1 MIFLQQKHYFK
12 EHFMKKRFL
21 LSLSLAA
28 SLLCAED
35 NGFFVSAGYQIGE
48 AVQMVK
54 NTGELKNL
62 NDKYEQLNQYLNQ
75 VASLRQSIKN
85 ANNYELVK
93 QSISN
98 LISFANNNSQNK
110 DLSPI
115 YSSTQAVLTS
125 ILAFWTL
132 YAGNALTFNVEGLTT
147 STSQNGQGFS
157 NVPLTAKCSQPDSKN
172 CMPIATYQKM
182 KNLAESLQ
190 KAQGTLCA
198 LNENG
203 CNTANQDQGAT
214 ISSALNTAKELMDLI
229 SATNTNMDWSKIK
242 INGLLVP
249 SEVRGDKNGSTT
261 KYEGKITSNN
271 PVTSYA
277 LFQNIY
283 KMLPYLQES
292 LKLSEQNKSKS
303 DGLQGQVTGDNTN
316 PNYDKEIYN
325 FAQNQQTILSNAK
338 SIFNLFNSIP
348 KDQFEYLQVGYLKI
362 PPLGTTPTKPYR
374 KNVNL
379 NAEIDSIQR
388 NVSYYGNRIDS
399 ALSVA
404 KDVYNLKSNQAQIVA
419 AYNGAKNLSQEIS
432 QLPHNQVNTKDIV
445 TLPYDKNAPAAGQY
459 NYQINQE
466 QASNLSQALA
476 AMSNNP
482 FKKVGMISSQNNNG
496 ALNGLGVQVGYKQFF
511 GESKR
516 WGLRYYGFFDY
527 NHGYIKSSF
536 FNSSSDIW
544 TYGGGSDLLV
554 NFINDSVTRKNN
566 KLSVGLFGGIQL
578 AGTTWLNSQY
588 VNLTALNNPY
598 SAKVNTSNFQFLF
611 NLGLRT
617 NLATAKKEDSEHSAQ
632 HGIELG
638 IKIPTINTNYYSFLG
653 AKLEY
658 RRLYS
663 VYLNYVFA
671 Y

>member
-1 MIFLQQKHYFK
+1 
-12 EHFMKKRFL
+12 MKKRFL

-35 NGFFVSAGYQIGE
+35 NGFFVGAGYQIGE

-75 VASLRQSIKN
+75 VASLKQSIQN
-85 ANNYELVK
+85 ANNISLVNSSLNDLK
-93 QSISN
+93 
-98 LISFANNNSQNK
+98 SFTENNYNSTTQ
-110 DLSPI
+110 SPI
-115 YSSTQAVLTS
+115 FNAVQAVITS
-125 ILAFWTL
+125 VLGFWSL
-132 YAGNALTFNVEGLTT
+132 YAGNYFTFFVGNKDTQRPANVHGNPPFKTIIDNCSGIENCAMEQTT
-147 STSQNGQGFS
+147 Y
-157 NVPLTAKCSQPDSKN
+157 D
-172 CMPIATYQKM
+172 KM
-182 KNLAESLQ
+182 KKLAEDLQ
-190 KAQGTLCA
+190 AAQQNSTTKANNLCA
-198 LNENG
+198 LSGCTATNG
-203 CNTANQDQGAT
+203 QTP
-214 ISSALNTAKELMDLI
+214 SSTVSNALNLAQQLMDLI
-229 SATNTNMDWSKIK
+229 ANTKTAMMW
-242 INGLLVP
+242 
-249 SEVRGDKNGSTT
+249 KNIVIDGVSNAP
-261 KYEGKITSNN
+261 GAITSTNYPTQYAVFNN
-271 PVTSYA
+271 IKAMIPILQQAVTLS
-277 LFQNIY
+277 QNNHT
-283 KMLPYLQES
+283 LSASLQA
-292 LKLSEQNKSKS
+292 QA
-303 DGLQGQVTGDNTN
+303 TGSQTN
-316 PNYDKEIYN
+316 PEFAKDIYN
-325 FAQNQQTILSNAK
+325 LAQNQKQVISYAK
-338 SIFNLFNSIP
+338 DIFNLFNSIP
-348 KDQFEYLQVGYLKI
+348 AEQYKYLEKAYLKI
-362 PPLGTTPTKPYR
+362 PNLGKTPTNPYR
-374 KNVNL
+374 QEVNL
-379 NAEIDSIQR
+379 NKEIQTIQN
-388 NVSYYGNRIDS
+388 NVSYYGNRLDS

-404 KDVYNLKSNQAQIVA
+404 KDVYNLKSNQEQIVA
-419 AYNGAKNLSQEIS
+419 AYSGAKNLSQEIS
-432 QLPHNQVNTKDIV
+432 QLPYNQVNTKDIV

-459 NYQINQE
+459 NYQINPE

-482 FKKVGMISSQNNNG
+482 FKKIGMISSQSNNG

-617 NLATAKKEDSEHSAQ
+617 NLTTAKKEDSEHSAQ

>member
-1 MIFLQQKHYFK
+1 
-12 EHFMKKRFL
+12 MKKRFL
-21 LSLSLAA
+21 LSLSL
-28 SLLCAED
+28 SLSLAVSSLHAED

-62 NDKYEQLNQYLNQ
+62 NDKYEQLNSSLAQ
-75 VASLRQSIKN
+75 VASLRQSIQN
-85 ANNYELVK
+85 ANNISLVNSSLNDLK
-93 QSISN
+93 
-98 LISFANNNSQNK
+98 SFTENNYNSTTQ
-110 DLSPI
+110 SPI
-115 YSSTQAVLTS
+115 FNAVQAVITS
-125 ILAFWTL
+125 VLGFWSL
-132 YAGNALTFNVEGLTT
+132 YAGNYLTFFVRNNKDTEQATSVAGNPPFKTIIENCSGIENCSMEQTT
-147 STSQNGQGFS
+147 Y
-157 NVPLTAKCSQPDSKN
+157 D
-172 CMPIATYQKM
+172 KM
-182 KNLAESLQ
+182 KKLAEDLQ
-190 KAQGTLCA
+190 AAQQNSTTKANNLCA
-198 LNENG
+198 LSG
-203 CNTANQDQGAT
+203 CATANGQT
-214 ISSALNTAKELMDLI
+214 PPNSTVSNALNLAQQLMDLI
-229 SATNTNMDWSKIK
+229 ANTKTAMMWKNIVISGVS
-242 INGLLVP
+242 NVP
-249 SEVRGDKNGSTT
+249 DGG
-261 KYEGKITSNN
+261 ITSTNYPTHYAVFNN
-271 PVTSYA
+271 IKAMIPILQQAVTLSQSNNSLSSSLQAQATGSQTNPEFAKDIYNLALNQKQVISYA
-277 LFQNIY
+277 
-283 KMLPYLQES
+283 K
-292 LKLSEQNKSKS
+292 
-303 DGLQGQVTGDNTN
+303 D
-316 PNYDKEIYN
+316 
-325 FAQNQQTILSNAK
+325 
-338 SIFNLFNSIP
+338 IFNLFNSIP
-348 KDQFEYLQVGYLKI
+348 KDQYKYLEKAYLKI
-362 PPLGTTPTKPYR
+362 PNLGQTPTNPYR
-374 KNVNL
+374 QVVNL
-379 NAEIDSIQR
+379 NQEVQTIKN
-388 NVSYYGNRIDS
+388 NVSYYGNRVDS

-404 KDVYNLKSNQAQIVA
+404 KDVYNLKSNQKEIVA

-432 QLPHNQVNTKDIV
+432 QLPYNQVNTKDIV

-482 FKKVGMISSQNNNG
+482 FKNIGMIASQNNNG

>member
-1 MIFLQQKHYFK
+1 
-12 EHFMKKRFL
+12 MKKRFL

-28 SLLCAED
+28 SLLFAED

-75 VASLRQSIKN
+75 VASLKQSIQN

-115 YSSTQAVLTS
+115 YSSAQAVLTS

-190 KAQGTLCA
+190 KAQGTLCV

-203 CNTANQDQGAT
+203 CNTANQNQGAT
-214 ISSALNTAKELMDLI
+214 ISSVLNTAKELMDLI
-229 SATNTNMDWSKIK
+229 SATNTNMDWSRIK

-362 PPLGTTPTKPYR
+362 PPLGTTPTNPYR

-388 NVSYYGNRIDS
+388 NVSYYGNRLDS

-404 KDVYNLKSNQAQIVA
+404 RDVYNLKSNQAQIVA

-432 QLPHNQVNTKDIV
+432 QLPYNQVNTKDIV

-482 FKKVGMISSQNNNG
+482 FKKIGMIASQNNNG

-658 RRLYS
+658 
-663 VYLNYVFA
+663 
-671 Y
+671 

>member
-1 MIFLQQKHYFK
+1 
-12 EHFMKKRFL
+12 MKKTIL
-21 LSLSLAA
+21 LSLSLAS
-28 SLLCAED
+28 SLLNAED

-62 NDKYEQLNQYLNQ
+62 NEKYEQLSQYLNQ
-75 VASLRQSIKN
+75 VASLKQSIQN
-85 ANNYELVK
+85 ANNIELVNSSLNYLK
-93 QSISN
+93 
-98 LISFANNNSQNK
+98 SFTNNNYNSTTQ
-110 DLSPI
+110 SPI
-115 YSSTQAVLTS
+115 FNAVQAVITS
-125 ILAFWTL
+125 VLGFWSL
-132 YAGNALTFNVEGLTT
+132 YAGNYFTFFVGKKGE
-147 STSQNGQGFS
+147 NGQSGQAS
-157 NVPLTAKCSQPDSKN
+157 NVQGNPPFKTIVKN
-172 CMPIATYQKM
+172 CSGLENCAMDQTTYDKM
-182 KNLAESLQ
+182 KKLAEDLQ
-190 KAQGTLCA
+190 AAQTSSATKANNLCA
-198 LNENG
+198 LSG
-203 CNTANQDQGAT
+203 CAAT
-214 ISSALNTAKELMDLI
+214 GSTSNPPSSTVSSALNLAQQLMDLI
-229 SATNTNMDWSKIK
+229 ASTKTAMMWKNIV
-242 INGLLVP
+242 INGV
-249 SEVRGDKNGSTT
+249 SNVSSAIDSTGYPT
-261 KYEGKITSNN
+261 QYAVFNNIKAMIPILQQAVTLSQSNH
-271 PVTSYA
+271 TLSA
-277 LFQNIY
+277 S
-283 KMLPYLQES
+283 LQA
-292 LKLSEQNKSKS
+292 QA
-303 DGLQGQVTGDNTN
+303 TGNQTN
-316 PNYDKEIYN
+316 PKFAKDIYT
-325 FAQNQQTILSNAK
+325 FAQNQKQVISYAQD
-338 SIFNLFNSIP
+338 IFNLFNSIP
-348 KDQFEYLQVGYLKI
+348 AEQYKYLEKAYLKI
-362 PPLGTTPTKPYR
+362 PNAGSTPTNPYR
-374 KNVNL
+374 QVVNL
-379 NAEIDSIQR
+379 NQEVQTIKN
-388 NVSYYGNRIDS
+388 NVSYYGNRVDA

-404 KDVYNLKSNQAQIVA
+404 RDVYNLKSNQASIVA
-419 AYNGAKNLSQEIS
+419 AYSNANSLSQEIS
-432 QLPHNQVNTKDIV
+432 KLPYNQVNTKDIV

-459 NYQINQE
+459 NYQINPE
-466 QASNLSQALA
+466 QQSNLNQALA

-554 NFINDSVTRKNN
+554 NIINDSITRKNN

-588 VNLTALNNPY
+588 VNLTAFNNPY

-617 NLATAKKEDSEHSAQ
+617 NLATARKKDSEHSAQ

-653 AKLEY
+653 TQLQY

>member
-1 MIFLQQKHYFK
+1 
-12 EHFMKKRFL
+12 
-21 LSLSLAA
+21 
-28 SLLCAED
+28 
-35 NGFFVSAGYQIGE
+35 
-48 AVQMVK
+48 MVK

-62 NDKYEQLNQYLNQ
+62 NDKYEQLSQYLNQ
-75 VASLRQSIKN
+75 VASLRQSIQNTNNISLVNSSLNDLKSFTE
-85 ANNYELVK
+85 NNY
-93 QSISN
+93 
-98 LISFANNNSQNK
+98 NSTTQ
-110 DLSPI
+110 SPI
-115 YSSTQAVLTS
+115 FNAVQAVITS
-125 ILAFWTL
+125 VLGFWSL
-132 YAGNALTFNVEGLTT
+132 YAGNYLTFFVGNKDKPASVAGNPPFETIIENCSGIENCAMEQTT
-147 STSQNGQGFS
+147 Y
-157 NVPLTAKCSQPDSKN
+157 D
-172 CMPIATYQKM
+172 KM
-182 KNLAESLQ
+182 KKLAEELQ
-190 KAQGTLCA
+190 AAQQNSTTKANNLCA
-198 LNENG
+198 LSG
-203 CNTANQDQGAT
+203 CATTQGQNPNST
-214 ISSALNTAKELMDLI
+214 VSNALNLAQQLMDLI
-229 SATNTNMDWSKIK
+229 ASTKTAMMW
-242 INGLLVP
+242 
-249 SEVRGDKNGSTT
+249 KNIVISGVSNAS
-261 KYEGKITSNN
+261 GAITSTNYPTHYAVFNN
-271 PVTSYA
+271 IKAMIPILQQAVTLSQSNNTLSSKLQAQATGSQTNPEFAKDIYNLALNQKQVISYA
-277 LFQNIY
+277 
-283 KMLPYLQES
+283 K
-292 LKLSEQNKSKS
+292 
-303 DGLQGQVTGDNTN
+303 D
-316 PNYDKEIYN
+316 
-325 FAQNQQTILSNAK
+325 
-338 SIFNLFNSIP
+338 IFNLFNSIP
-348 KDQFEYLQVGYLKI
+348 KDQYKYLEKAYLKI
-362 PPLGTTPTKPYR
+362 PNLGQTPTNPYR
-374 KNVNL
+374 QEVNL
-379 NAEIDSIQR
+379 NKEVQTIQN
-388 NVSYYGNRIDS
+388 NVSYYGNRLDS

-404 KDVYNLKSNQAQIVA
+404 RDVYNLKSNQKEIVA
-419 AYNGAKNLSQEIS
+419 AYSGAKNLSQEIS
-432 QLPHNQVNTKDIV
+432 QLPYNQVNTKDIV

-482 FKKVGMISSQNNNG
+482 FKNIGMIASQNNNG

>member
-1 MIFLQQKHYFK
+1 
-12 EHFMKKRFL
+12 MKKRFL

-62 NDKYEQLNQYLNQ
+62 NDKYEQLNSYLNQ
-75 VASLRQSIKN
+75 VASLKQSIQN
-85 ANNYELVK
+85 ANNISLVNSSLNDLK
-93 QSISN
+93 
-98 LISFANNNSQNK
+98 SFTENNYNSTTQ
-110 DLSPI
+110 SPI
-115 YSSTQAVLTS
+115 FNAVQAVITS
-125 ILAFWTL
+125 VLGFWSL
-132 YAGNALTFNVEGLTT
+132 YAGNYLTFFVGNKDTKQPANVSGNPPFLT
-147 STSQNGQGFS
+147 
-157 NVPLTAKCSQPDSKN
+157 VVKN
-172 CMPIATYQKM
+172 CSGLENCAMDQTTYDKM
-182 KNLAESLQ
+182 KKLAEDLQ
-190 KAQGTLCA
+190 AAQQNSDTKANNLCA
-198 LNENG
+198 LSG
-203 CNTANQDQGAT
+203 CTATQGQNP
-214 ISSALNTAKELMDLI
+214 SSTVSNALNLAQQLMDLI
-229 SATNTNMDWSKIK
+229 ANTKTAMMWGNIVISGVS
-242 INGLLVP
+242 NVTG
-249 SEVRGDKNGSTT
+249 GG
-261 KYEGKITSNN
+261 ITSTGYPTQYAVFNN
-271 PVTSYA
+271 IKAMIPILQQAVTLSQSNNTLSSKLQAQATGSQTNPEFAKDIYNLALNQKQVISYA
-277 LFQNIY
+277 
-283 KMLPYLQES
+283 K
-292 LKLSEQNKSKS
+292 
-303 DGLQGQVTGDNTN
+303 D
-316 PNYDKEIYN
+316 
-325 FAQNQQTILSNAK
+325 
-338 SIFNLFNSIP
+338 IFNLFNSIP
-348 KDQFEYLQVGYLKI
+348 AEQYKYLEKAYLKI
-362 PPLGTTPTKPYR
+362 PNAGQTPTNPYR
-374 KNVNL
+374 QEVNL
-379 NAEIDSIQR
+379 NKEVQTIQN
-388 NVSYYGNRIDS
+388 NVSYYGNRLDS

-404 KDVYNLKSNQAQIVA
+404 KDVYNLKSNQKEIVA

-432 QLPHNQVNTKDIV
+432 QLPYNQVNTKDIV

-482 FKKVGMISSQNNNG
+482 FKKIGMIASQSNNG

>member
-1 MIFLQQKHYFK
+1 
-12 EHFMKKRFL
+12 MKKRFL

-75 VASLRQSIKN
+75 VASLKQSIQN

-98 LISFANNNSQNK
+98 LISFANNNHTNK
-110 DLSPI
+110 ETSPI
-115 YSSTQAVLTS
+115 YNTTQAVLTS

-229 SATNTNMDWSKIK
+229 SATNTNMDWSRIK

-249 SEVRGDKNGSTT
+249 SEIRGDKNGSTT

-316 PNYDKEIYN
+316 PNYDKEFYN

-404 KDVYNLKSNQAQIVA
+404 KDVYNLKSNQKEIVT
-419 AYNGAKNLSQEIS
+419 AYSNAKNLSQEIS
-432 QLPHNQVNTKDIV
+432 KLPYNQVNTKDIV

-482 FKKVGMISSQNNNG
+482 FKNIGMISSQNNNG

-554 NFINDSVTRKNN
+554 NIINDSITRKNN

>member
-1 MIFLQQKHYFK
+1 MH
-12 EHFMKKRFL
+12 
-21 LSLSLAA
+21 
-28 SLLCAED
+28 AED

-62 NDKYEQLNQYLNQ
+62 NDKYEQLSQSLAQ
-75 VASLRQSIKN
+75 LASLKRSIQT
-85 ANNYELVK
+85 ANNIQAVNNALSDLK
-93 QSISN
+93 
-98 LISFANNNSQNK
+98 SFASNNHTNK
-110 DLSPI
+110 ETSPI
-115 YSSTQAVLTS
+115 YNTAQAVITS
-125 ILAFWTL
+125 VLAFWSL
-132 YAGNALTFNVEGLTT
+132 YAGNTLSFHVTGLNDGSNSPLGRIHKDGNCTGLQQCFM
-147 STSQNGQGFS
+147 SQE
-157 NVPLTAKCSQPDSKN
+157 
-172 CMPIATYQKM
+172 TYNKM
-182 KNLAESLQ
+182 KMLAENLQ
-190 KAQGTLCA
+190 KAQGNLCA
-198 LNENG
+198 LSEECPSNQSNG
-203 CNTANQDQGAT
+203 NKTSMTTALETAQQLMNLIEQTKVSMVWKNIVIAGVSNREGGAG
-214 ISSALNTAKELMDLI
+214 A
-229 SATNTNMDWSKIK
+229 
-242 INGLLVP
+242 
-249 SEVRGDKNGSTT
+249 
-261 KYEGKITSNN
+261 ITSTG
-271 PVTSYA
+271 PVTDYEV
-277 LFQNIY
+277 FNNI
-283 KMLPYLQES
+283 KAMLPYLQEA
-292 LKLSEQNKSKS
+292 LKLTQRNHTLSTQLQAQTVGSQKSREFAK
-303 DGLQGQVTGDNTN
+303 D
-316 PNYDKEIYN
+316 IYAL
-325 FAQNQQTILSNAK
+325 AQNQKQILSNA
-338 SIFNLFNSIP
+338 SNIFNLFNSIP
-348 KDQFEYLQVGYLKI
+348 KDQLKYLENAYLKV
-362 PPLGTTPTKPYR
+362 PHLGKTPTSPYR
-374 KNVNL
+374 QNVNL
-379 NAEIDSIQR
+379 NKEINAVQ
-388 NVSYYGNRIDS
+388 NTVANYGNRLDS

-404 KDVYNLKSNQAQIVA
+404 RDVYNLKSNQTEIVT
-419 AYNGAKNLSQEIS
+419 AYNNAKNLSEEIS
-432 QLPHNQVNTKDIV
+432 K
-445 TLPYDKNAPAAGQY
+445 LPYNKVNVTNIVMSPKNPTSDQY
-459 NYQINQE
+459 NYQINPE
-466 QASNLSQALA
+466 QASNLNQALA

-554 NFINDSVTRKNN
+554 NIINDSITRKNN

-588 VNLTALNNPY
+588 VNLTAFNNPY

-617 NLATAKKEDSEHSAQ
+617 NLATARKKDSEHSAQ

-653 AKLEY
+653 TKLEY

>member
-1 MIFLQQKHYFK
+1 
-12 EHFMKKRFL
+12 MKKTIL
-21 LSLSLAA
+21 LSLSLAS
-28 SLLCAED
+28 SLLHAED

-75 VASLRQSIKN
+75 VASLKQSIQN
-85 ANNYELVK
+85 ANNISLVNSSLNDLK
-93 QSISN
+93 
-98 LISFANNNSQNK
+98 SFTENNYNSTTQ
-110 DLSPI
+110 SPI
-115 YSSTQAVLTS
+115 FNAVQAVITS
-125 ILAFWTL
+125 VLGFWSL
-132 YAGNALTFNVEGLTT
+132 YAGNYLTFFVGNKDTKQAASVAGNPPFQTIVNNCSGIENCAMEQTT
-147 STSQNGQGFS
+147 Y
-157 NVPLTAKCSQPDSKN
+157 D
-172 CMPIATYQKM
+172 KM
-182 KNLAESLQ
+182 KKLAEELQ
-190 KAQGTLCA
+190 AAQQNPSTKANNLCA
-198 LNENG
+198 LSG
-203 CNTANQDQGAT
+203 CAT
-214 ISSALNTAKELMDLI
+214 TGQNPPNSTVSNALNLAQQLMDLI
-229 SATNTNMDWSKIK
+229 ANTRTAMMWKNIV
-242 INGLLVP
+242 INGV
-249 SEVRGDKNGSTT
+249 SNGSGAINSTGYPT
-261 KYEGKITSNN
+261 QYAVFNN
-271 PVTSYA
+271 IKAMIPILQQAVTLSQNNNSLSSKLQAQATGSQTNPQFAKDIYNLALNQKQVISYA
-277 LFQNIY
+277 
-283 KMLPYLQES
+283 K
-292 LKLSEQNKSKS
+292 
-303 DGLQGQVTGDNTN
+303 D
-316 PNYDKEIYN
+316 
-325 FAQNQQTILSNAK
+325 
-338 SIFNLFNSIP
+338 IFNLFNSIP
-348 KDQFEYLQVGYLKI
+348 AEQYKYLEKAYLKI
-362 PPLGTTPTKPYR
+362 PNAGQTPTNPYR
-374 KNVNL
+374 QVVNL
-379 NAEIDSIQR
+379 NKEVQTIQR
-388 NVSYYGNRIDS
+388 NVSYYGNRLDS

-404 KDVYNLKSNQAQIVA
+404 KDVYNLKSNQKEIVA

-432 QLPHNQVNTKDIV
+432 QLPYNQVNTKDIV

-482 FKKVGMISSQNNNG
+482 FKNIGMIASQSNNG

-554 NFINDSVTRKNN
+554 NIINDSVTRKNN

-653 AKLEY
+653 TKLEY

>member
-1 MIFLQQKHYFK
+1 
-12 EHFMKKRFL
+12 MKKRFL
-21 LSLSLAA
+21 LSLSLVS
-28 SLLCAED
+28 SLLRAED

-75 VASLRQSIKN
+75 VAALRQSIKN

-115 YSSTQAVLTS
+115 YSSAQAVLTS

-404 KDVYNLKSNQAQIVA
+404 RDVYNLKSNQTQIVA

-432 QLPHNQVNTKDIV
+432 QLPYNQVNTKDIV

-482 FKKVGMISSQNNNG
+482 FKNIGMIASQSNNG

>member
-1 MIFLQQKHYFK
+1 
-12 EHFMKKRFL
+12 MKKQFL
-21 LSLSLAA
+21 LSLSLAS
-28 SLLCAED
+28 SLLRAED

-62 NDKYEQLNQYLNQ
+62 NEKYEQLSQSLAQ
-75 VASLRQSIKN
+75 LASLKRSIQT
-85 ANNYELVK
+85 ANNIQTVNNALSDLK
-93 QSISN
+93 
-98 LISFANNNSQNK
+98 SFASNNHTNK
-110 DLSPI
+110 ETSPI
-115 YSSTQAVLTS
+115 YNTAQAVITS
-125 ILAFWTL
+125 VLAFWSL
-132 YAGNALTFNVEGLTT
+132 YAGNTLSFHVTGLHD
-147 STSQNGQGFS
+147 GS
-157 NVPLTAKCSQPDSKN
+157 NSPLGRIHKDGN
-172 CMPIATYQKM
+172 CTGLQQCFMNKETYDKM
-182 KNLAESLQ
+182 KELAENLQ
-190 KAQGTLCA
+190 KAQGNLCA
-198 LNENG
+198 LSECSSNQSNG
-203 CNTANQDQGAT
+203 NKTSITKALETAQQ
-214 ISSALNTAKELMDLI
+214 LMDSI
-229 SATNTNMDWSKIK
+229 EQAKVSMVW
-242 INGLLVP
+242 
-249 SEVRGDKNGSTT
+249 KNIVIAGVSNRQD
-261 KYEGKITSNN
+261 GAGAITSTG
-271 PVTSYA
+271 PVTDYEVFNNIKAMLPILQEALKLTQRNHTLSTQLQAQTVGSQKSREFAKDIYA
-277 LFQNIY
+277 L
-283 KMLPYLQES
+283 
-292 LKLSEQNKSKS
+292 
-303 DGLQGQVTGDNTN
+303 
-316 PNYDKEIYN
+316 
-325 FAQNQQTILSNAK
+325 AQNQKQILSNA
-338 SIFNLFNSIP
+338 SNIFNLFNSIP
-348 KDQFEYLQVGYLKI
+348 KDQLKYLENAYLKV
-362 PPLGTTPTKPYR
+362 PHLGQTPTNPYR
-374 KNVNL
+374 QNVNL
-379 NAEIDSIQR
+379 NKEINAVQN
-388 NVSYYGNRIDS
+388 NVANYGNRLDS

-404 KDVYNLKSNQAQIVA
+404 RDVYNLKSNQTEIVT
-419 AYNGAKNLSQEIS
+419 AYNNAKNLSEEIS
-432 QLPHNQVNTKDIV
+432 K
-445 TLPYDKNAPAAGQY
+445 LPYNKVNVTNIVMSPKNPTSDQ
-459 NYQINQE
+459 YQINPE
-466 QASNLSQALA
+466 QQSNLNQALA

-554 NFINDSVTRKNN
+554 NIINDSITRKNN

-617 NLATAKKEDSEHSAQ
+617 NLATARKKDSEHSAQ
-632 HGIELG
+632 HGMELG

-653 AKLEY
+653 SKLEY

>member
-1 MIFLQQKHYFK
+1 
-12 EHFMKKRFL
+12 MKKRFL

-35 NGFFVSAGYQIGE
+35 NGFFMSAGYQIGE

-75 VASLRQSIKN
+75 VASLRQSIQN

-115 YSSTQAVLTS
+115 YSSAQAVLTS

-182 KNLAESLQ
+182 KGLAESLQ

-242 INGLLVP
+242 ISGLLVP
-249 SEVRGDKNGSTT
+249 SEIRGDKNGSTI

-404 KDVYNLKSNQAQIVA
+404 RDVYNLKSNQTQIVA
-419 AYNGAKNLSQEIS
+419 AYSNAKNLSQEIS
-432 QLPHNQVNTKDIV
+432 QLPYNQVNTKDIV

-482 FKKVGMISSQNNNG
+482 FKKIGMISSQNNNG

>member
-1 MIFLQQKHYFK
+1 
-12 EHFMKKRFL
+12 MKKRFL
-21 LSLSLAA
+21 LSLSL
-28 SLLCAED
+28 SLAVLSLHAED

-75 VASLRQSIKN
+75 VASLKQSIQN
-85 ANNYELVK
+85 ANNISLVNSSLNDLK
-93 QSISN
+93 
-98 LISFANNNSQNK
+98 SFTENNYNSTTQ
-110 DLSPI
+110 SPI
-115 YSSTQAVLTS
+115 FNAVQAVITS
-125 ILAFWTL
+125 VLGFWSL
-132 YAGNALTFNVEGLTT
+132 YAGNYFTFFVKATKQPANV
-147 STSQNGQGFS
+147 NGNPPFQT
-157 NVPLTAKCSQPDSKN
+157 VIKN
-172 CMPIATYQKM
+172 CSGIENCAMDQTTYDKM
-182 KNLAESLQ
+182 KKLAEELQ
-190 KAQGTLCA
+190 AAQTNSATKANNLCA
-198 LNENG
+198 LSG
-203 CNTANQDQGAT
+203 CNTTQGQNPNS
-214 ISSALNTAKELMDLI
+214 IVSNALNLAQQLMDLI
-229 SATNTNMDWSKIK
+229 ANTKTAMMWENIVISGVSNAPGAIKSTNYPTQYAVFNNIK
-242 INGLLVP
+242 AMIPILQQAVTL
-249 SEVRGDKNGSTT
+249 SQ
-261 KYEGKITSNN
+261 SNN
-271 PVTSYA
+271 TLSS
-277 LFQNIY
+277 
-283 KMLPYLQES
+283 KLQA
-292 LKLSEQNKSKS
+292 QA
-303 DGLQGQVTGDNTN
+303 TGSQTN
-316 PNYDKEIYN
+316 PEFAKDIYN
-325 FAQNQQTILSNAK
+325 LAQNQKQVISYAK
-338 SIFNLFNSIP
+338 DIFNLFNSIP
-348 KDQFEYLQVGYLKI
+348 ADQYKYLEKAYLKI
-362 PPLGTTPTKPYR
+362 PNLGKTPTNPYR
-374 KNVNL
+374 QVVNL
-379 NAEIDSIQR
+379 NKEVQTIQN
-388 NVSYYGNRIDS
+388 NVSYYGNRLDS

-404 KDVYNLKSNQAQIVA
+404 KDVYNLKSNQKEIVT

-432 QLPHNQVNTKDIV
+432 QLPYNQVNTKDIV

-482 FKKVGMISSQNNNG
+482 FKKIGMISSQNNNG

>member
-1 MIFLQQKHYFK
+1 
-12 EHFMKKRFL
+12 MKKRFL

-28 SLLCAED
+28 SLLYAED
-35 NGFFVSAGYQIGE
+35 NGFFVSVGYQIGE

-62 NDKYEQLNQYLNQ
+62 NEKYEQLNQSLAQ
-75 VASLRQSIKN
+75 VAALRQSIEN

-115 YSSTQAVLTS
+115 YSSAQAVLTS

-157 NVPLTAKCSQPDSKN
+157 NVPLTAKCSQQDSKN

-203 CNTANQDQGAT
+203 CNTANQDQGTT

-404 KDVYNLKSNQAQIVA
+404 RDVYNLKSNQTQIVA
-419 AYNGAKNLSQEIS
+419 AYSNAKNLSEEIS
-432 QLPHNQVNTKDIV
+432 KLPYNQVNTKDIV
-445 TLPYDKNAPAAGQY
+445 TLPHDQNAPAAGQY

-466 QASNLSQALA
+466 QRSNLNQALA

-482 FKKVGMISSQNNNG
+482 FKNIGMIASQNNNG

-554 NFINDSVTRKNN
+554 NIINDSITRKNN

>member
-1 MIFLQQKHYFK
+1 
-12 EHFMKKRFL
+12 MKKQFL
-21 LSLSLAA
+21 LSLSLAS
-28 SLLCAED
+28 SLLRAED

-48 AVQMVK
+48 AVQTVK

-75 VASLRQSIKN
+75 VASLRQSIQN
-85 ANNYELVK
+85 ANNISLVNSSLNDLK
-93 QSISN
+93 
-98 LISFANNNSQNK
+98 SFTENNYNSTTQ
-110 DLSPI
+110 SPI
-115 YSSTQAVLTS
+115 FNAVQAVITS
-125 ILAFWTL
+125 VLGFWSL
-132 YAGNALTFNVEGLTT
+132 YAGNYLTFFVGNKDSRRPANVNGNPPFQTIIENCSGIENCAMEQTT
-147 STSQNGQGFS
+147 YN
-157 NVPLTAKCSQPDSKN
+157 
-172 CMPIATYQKM
+172 KM
-182 KNLAESLQ
+182 KKFAEELQ
-190 KAQGTLCA
+190 AVQQNSATKANNLCA
-198 LNENG
+198 LSGCTATNG
-203 CNTANQDQGAT
+203 QNPNSTVSN
-214 ISSALNTAKELMDLI
+214 ALNLAQQLMDLI
-229 SATNTNMDWSKIK
+229 ANTKTAMMWNNIVIAGVSNASGAIKSTGYPTQYAVFNNIKAMIPILQQAVTLSQSNHTLSASLQAQATGSQTNPEFAKDIYNLALNQKQVI
-242 INGLLVP
+242 
-249 SEVRGDKNGSTT
+249 
-261 KYEGKITSNN
+261 
-271 PVTSYA
+271 SYA
-277 LFQNIY
+277 Q
-283 KMLPYLQES
+283 
-292 LKLSEQNKSKS
+292 
-303 DGLQGQVTGDNTN
+303 D
-316 PNYDKEIYN
+316 
-325 FAQNQQTILSNAK
+325 
-338 SIFNLFNSIP
+338 IFNLFNSIP
-348 KDQFEYLQVGYLKI
+348 KEQYKYLEKAYLKI
-362 PPLGTTPTKPYR
+362 PNVGQTPTNPYR
-374 KNVNL
+374 QEVNL
-379 NAEIDSIQR
+379 NKEIQTIQS

-404 KDVYNLKSNQAQIVA
+404 KDVYNLKSNQASIVA
-419 AYNGAKNLSQEIS
+419 AYSNASSLSQEIS
-432 QLPHNQVNTKDIV
+432 KLPYNQVNTKDIV

-554 NFINDSVTRKNN
+554 NIINDSITRKNN

-588 VNLTALNNPY
+588 VNLTAFNNPY

>member
-1 MIFLQQKHYFK
+1 
-12 EHFMKKRFL
+12 MKKQFL
-21 LSLSLAA
+21 LSLSLAS
-28 SLLCAED
+28 SLLHAED

-62 NDKYEQLNQYLNQ
+62 NDKYEQLSQSLTQ
-75 VASLRQSIKN
+75 LASLKKSIQT
-85 ANNYELVK
+85 ANNIQAVNNALSDLK
-93 QSISN
+93 
-98 LISFANNNSQNK
+98 SFASNNHTNK
-110 DLSPI
+110 ETSPI
-115 YSSTQAVLTS
+115 YNTAQAVITS
-125 ILAFWTL
+125 VLAFWSL
-132 YAGNALTFNVEGLTT
+132 YAGNTT
-147 STSQNGQGFS
+147 SFHVTGLNDGS
-157 NVPLTAKCSQPDSKN
+157 NAPLGRIHKDGN
-172 CMPIATYQKM
+172 CTGLQQCFMNKETYYKM
-182 KNLAESLQ
+182 KELAENLQ
-190 KAQGTLCA
+190 KAQGNLCA
-198 LNENG
+198 LSEECSSNQSNG
-203 CNTANQDQGAT
+203 NKTSMTTA
-214 ISSALNTAKELMDLI
+214 LETAQQLMDLI
-229 SATNTNMDWSKIK
+229 ERTKVSMVW
-242 INGLLVP
+242 
-249 SEVRGDKNGSTT
+249 KNIVIAGVSNVS
-261 KYEGKITSNN
+261 GAGPITSTG
-271 PVTSYA
+271 PVTDYAVFNNIKAMLPILQEALKLTQSNSTLSASLQAQAMGSRNNREFAKNIYA
-277 LFQNIY
+277 L
-283 KMLPYLQES
+283 
-292 LKLSEQNKSKS
+292 
-303 DGLQGQVTGDNTN
+303 
-316 PNYDKEIYN
+316 
-325 FAQNQQTILSNAK
+325 AQNQKQILSNAS

-348 KDQFEYLQVGYLKI
+348 KDQLKYLENAYLKV
-362 PPLGTTPTKPYR
+362 PHLGKTPTNPYR
-374 KNVNL
+374 QNVNL
-379 NAEIDSIQR
+379 NKEINAVQN
-388 NVSYYGNRIDS
+388 NVANYGNRLDS

-404 KDVYNLKSNQAQIVA
+404 RDVYNLKSNQTEIVTT
-419 AYNGAKNLSQEIS
+419 YNNAKNLSEEIS
-432 QLPHNQVNTKDIV
+432 K
-445 TLPYDKNAPAAGQY
+445 LPYNKVNVTNIVMSPKNPTSDQ
-459 NYQINQE
+459 YQINPE
-466 QASNLSQALA
+466 QQSNLNQALA

-554 NFINDSVTRKNN
+554 NIINDSITRKNN

-588 VNLTALNNPY
+588 VNLTAFNNPY
-598 SAKVNTSNFQFLF
+598 SAKVNASNFQFLF

-617 NLATAKKEDSEHSAQ
+617 NLATARKKDSEHSAQ

-653 AKLEY
+653 TQLQY

>member
-1 MIFLQQKHYFK
+1 
-12 EHFMKKRFL
+12 MKKRFL
-21 LSLSLAA
+21 LSLSLAS
-28 SLLCAED
+28 SLLRAED

-62 NDKYEQLNQYLNQ
+62 NEKYEQLNQYLNQ
-75 VASLRQSIKN
+75 VASLRQSIQN
-85 ANNYELVK
+85 ANNIELVNSSLNDLK
-93 QSISN
+93 
-98 LISFANNNSQNK
+98 SFTNNNYNSTTQ
-110 DLSPI
+110 SPI
-115 YSSTQAVLTS
+115 FNAVQAVITS
-125 ILAFWTL
+125 VLGFWSL
-132 YAGNALTFNVEGLTT
+132 YAGNYFTFFVG
-147 STSQNGQGFS
+147 NGNKRADVAGNPPFETI
-157 NVPLTAKCSQPDSKN
+157 VKN
-172 CMPIATYQKM
+172 CSGIENCAMNQTTYDKM
-182 KNLAESLQ
+182 KQLAEELQ
-190 KAQGTLCA
+190 AAQQNATTKGNNLCA
-198 LNENG
+198 LSG
-203 CNTANQDQGAT
+203 CAATDSASNQPNST
-214 ISSALNTAKELMDLI
+214 VSNALNLAQQLMDLI
-229 SATNTNMDWSKIK
+229 ASTRTAMMWGNIVIAGVTNKH
-242 INGLLVP
+242 NGAGV
-249 SEVRGDKNGSTT
+249 
-261 KYEGKITSNN
+261 ITSTGYPKQYAVFNN
-271 PVTSYA
+271 IKAMIPILQQAVTLSQSNHT
-277 LFQNIY
+277 LSTS
-283 KMLPYLQES
+283 LQA
-292 LKLSEQNKSKS
+292 QA
-303 DGLQGQVTGDNTN
+303 TGSQTN
-316 PNYDKEIYN
+316 PNFAKDIYQ
-325 FAQNQQTILSNAK
+325 FAQNQKQVISYAQD
-338 SIFNLFNSIP
+338 IFNLFNSIP
-348 KDQFEYLQVGYLKI
+348 ADQYKYLEKAYLKI
-362 PPLGTTPTKPYR
+362 PNVGQTPTNPYR
-374 KNVNL
+374 QVVNL
-379 NAEIDSIQR
+379 NQEVQTIKN
-388 NVSYYGNRIDS
+388 NVSYYGNRVDA

-404 KDVYNLKSNQAQIVA
+404 RDVYNLKSNQANIVT
-419 AYNGAKNLSQEIS
+419 AYSNANNLSEEIS
-432 QLPHNQVNTKDIV
+432 KLPYNQVNTKDIV

-459 NYQINQE
+459 NYQINPE
-466 QASNLSQALA
+466 QRSNLNQALA

-554 NFINDSVTRKNN
+554 NIINDSITRKNN

-588 VNLTALNNPY
+588 VNLTAFNNPY
-598 SAKVNTSNFQFLF
+598 SAKVNATNFQFLF

-617 NLATAKKEDSEHSAQ
+617 NLATARKKDSEHSAQ

-653 AKLEY
+653 TQLQY